1 MPSPLRQAHSLQSSR
16 LPTNIAMQNLAPSQ
30 LYHDVDLHVVRDKR
44 LR

>member
-1 MPSPLRQAHSLQSSR
+1 MLSPLRQVHSLQSSR
-16 LPTNIAMQNLAPSQ
+16 LPTNISMKKLAPSL